1 MIVIYSLVVCINSM
15 FYLLSSIL
23 QNMLSLRRIRLHCND
38 EHCRGYQALP
48 LLVNE
53 LQHAAD
59 QVVGGMNQEISPQH
73 LRSSSKGEDAGDST
87 DDQHTDSIVGIGVLS
102 SEPAETERA
111 TVETGDQILHGN
123 VKIVDGQLTKFPTL
137 ALTPAQFKMID
148 NLDTLDFRKF
158 FV

>member
-1 MIVIYSLVVCINSM
+1 MAINYLPGYVPNIINPGNPIGPLPRNGEPLPMTYHIGQVGKSITRLPVIVIYSLVVCINSM

-59 QVVGGMNQEISPQH
+59 QVVGGMNQEISP
-73 LRSSSKGEDAGDST
+73 
-87 DDQHTDSIVGIGVLS
+87 
-102 SEPAETERA
+102 
-111 TVETGDQILHGN
+111 
-123 VKIVDGQLTKFPTL
+123 
-137 ALTPAQFKMID
+137 
-148 NLDTLDFRKF
+148 
-158 FV
+158 